1 MARTSD
7 WDRIKYEF
15 GLYARTPAAKR
26 HAIIAASLLVLA
38 IGVFVTRA
46 LLPRTIPHAA
56 PPAAEQARSGNPVP
70 AGLSGPSAFARRL
83 ESRIRDDARFR
94 GRVSVV
100 PVSAVGDGRV
110 PGVLVQGRLPAADLE
125 ALRGIAA
132 ALPQRVPI
140 EWRVAARDAP
150 DKP

>member
-15 GLYARTPAAKR
+15 GLYARTPAARR

-46 LLPRTIPHAA
+46 LLPRTVPHAA
-56 PPAAEQARSGNPVP
+56 PPVARQAQTPDAIP
-70 AGLSGPSAFARRL
+70 KALSGPSAFARRL

-100 PVSAVGDGRV
+100 PVPAVGESGT
-110 PGVLVQGRLPAADLE
+110 PGVLVQGRLPSADLE
-125 ALRGIAA
+125 ALRDIAA

-140 EWRVAARDAP
+140 EWRVVPRDAP
-150 DKP
+150 GKP